1 MNKTARFTVSEYA
14 KLKNISEQA
23 VYKQIKQ
30 SKLQVEHQV
39 ENGKKRLYIVIS
51 DTSAEKD
58 DQPAK
63 QEFNNQDNQNNQPD
77 NQFLEYLKA
86 ENDRLIKQNKSLEER
101 NEELQRQNSEL
112 TLKLLDL
119 ASNAQTLADQAQKLH
134 ALELNQGNT
143 EPEHQEIKKGF
154 FKKLF
159 GRNKESE

>member
-1 MNKTARFTVSEYA
+1 MNKTDRFTVSEYA

-30 SKLQVEHQV
+30 SKLQVEYKV
-39 ENGKKRLYIVIS
+39 EHGKKRAYIVYN
-51 DTSAEKD
+51 DVSAELD
-58 DQPAK
+58 GQALK
-63 QEFNNQDNQNNQPD
+63 QEFNNQDNQNNHTD

-101 NEELQRQNSEL
+101 IEELQHQNSEL

-134 ALELNQGNT
+134 ALELNPGNT
-143 EPEHQEIKKGF
+143 EPEHQETKKSF
-154 FKKLF
+154 FKRLF
-159 GRNKESE
+159 KS

>member
-1 MNKTARFTVSEYA
+1 MSKTDRFTVSEYA

-30 SKLQVEHQV
+30 SKLQVEYKV
-39 ENGKKRLYIVIS
+39 EHGKKRAYIVHS
-51 DTSAEKD
+51 DVSAELD
-58 DQPAK
+58 GQSLK
-63 QEFNNQDNQNNQPD
+63 QEFNNQNNQPD

-134 ALELNQGNT
+134 ALELNPGNT
-143 EPEHQEIKKGF
+143 DAEHQETKKGF
-154 FKKLF
+154 FKRLF
-159 GRNKESE
+159 KS

>member
-1 MNKTARFTVSEYA
+1 MSKTDRFTVSEYA

-30 SKLQVEHQV
+30 SKLQVEYKV
-39 ENGKKRLYIVIS
+39 EHGKKRAYIVHS
-51 DTSAEKD
+51 DVSAELD
-58 DQPAK
+58 GQSLK

-134 ALELNQGNT
+134 ALELNPGNT
-143 EPEHQEIKKGF
+143 DAEHQETKKGF
-154 FKKLF
+154 FKRLF
-159 GRNKESE
+159 KS